1 MKTLIT
7 LVMSS
12 RSFPVWR
19 RGLLALLLAF
29 AATPAWAVNIQSL
42 FGDLCQ
48 YGVLDA
54 DTCAAKTL
62 IDCLVKTGGNTDAMA
77 KCAGDYDPK
86 AKKFI
91 DIYFAAKKPDY
102 VKFIELAGPVVA
114 CQGASAFLP
123 PGPPKNILC
132 GELMQPIAKLGFTT
146 AAQFYQAAADK
157 NWAKLLY
164 LAGPGLGCKALDLL
178 GGVPGQELL
187 CGTVAKIIEEG
198 VELAKKG
205 LSTGKDLLEGGAE
218 VLSEGAEALGDLV
231 GLGGGS
237 GKPPMSEQAYYEKIV
252 RPWLHERVLNRLA
265 HGQQALGLSQAQLQQ
280 CLAYYPEPFY
290 KGRCEGLSKRLH
302 TDADAFAQVVMTA
315 PAAHFATRLKP
326 LVADLGAEQYWG
338 GVEAYKQFVDALP
351 QKDWHPGSFSVG
363 ADKGIATL
371 MLDCQKEM
379 KDKFPVPLAP
389 GVTGALTPP
398 SFWNWV
404 CYQSAGKQLGAALVA
419 EKQRLD
425 QQVKPKV
432 TAAGCQAQKA
442 ASASLYFKCGAY
454 PAYDSCQ
461 QAFNGY
467 RYSHCGVDKEAA
479 EKGLAQ
485 KIAQLLGAKRCAYVE
500 KTGLGLSPA
509 VHCTR
514 PYKQEACKLMV
525 AQHKSASA
533 GAVGTHAQCTL
544 QEDEAFLGGL
554 KKAKAIV
561 TKLNGGATV
570 SGVIGTKEGLGD
582 AKAKSSSA
590 GSCKQTWDP
599 LSITCTSQQ
608 ILALHPD
615 INLPACAPD
624 PNRDGADAPCY
635 SGPLSAKMAQE
646 AMGQAVVKGGPVDFP
661 LAPPPAMRAGV
672 PDTTIRAGRP
682 DPDPVR
688 EAAVENGLRQ
698 APPAAQPDLALGLPV
713 LIGGRLVN
721 PGGTVGF
728 VGRELAAARAGGCEV
743 TAEITVVNLGGGASG
758 AFENAWKVG
767 GIRAAASASSGIAPG
782 GRDIQ
787 RVPLPVRPGMNLLE
801 LAIDSSGR
809 VRETDET
816 NNQSRFMLNITGD
829 CATAGPGM
837 RAMPAAPAMAPAPLA
852 PAVGPA
858 PAPQPGLPAGLA
870 LPMPSNT
877 RAPPAPIQPAGGTR
891 VAPAR

>member
-1 MKTLIT
+1 MMRIPLF
-7 LVMSS
+7 S
-12 RSFPVWR
+12 RLP
-19 RGLLALLLAF
+19 GILLALMACF
-29 AATPAWAVNIQSL
+29 DSAPAQAVNIQSL
-42 FGDLCQ
+42 FGDLCD
-48 YGVLDA
+48 YYVLDS

-62 IDCLVKTGGNTDAMA
+62 IDCLVKTGGNSDAML

-86 AKKFI
+86 SKKFI

-123 PGPPKNILC
+123 PGPPKDILC

-146 AAQFYQAAADK
+146 AAQFYQAAVDN

-198 VELAKKG
+198 VDLAKKG

-252 RPWLHERVLNRLA
+252 HPWLHERVLNRLA
-265 HGQQALGLSQAQLQQ
+265 HGQQALGLSQAQMQK
-280 CLAYYPEPFY
+280 CLAYYPELIY
-290 KGRCEGLSKRLH
+290 QGRCESLSKRLH
-302 TDADAFAQVVMTA
+302 TDADAFAQVVATA

-338 GVEAYKQFVDALP
+338 GVEAYKQFVDVLP
-351 QKDWHPGSFSVG
+351 PKDWHPGSFWVG
-363 ADKGIATL
+363 ANKGIATL

-432 TAAGCQAQKA
+432 AAAGCQAQKA

-467 RYSHCGVDKEAA
+467 RYSHCGVDKESA

-509 VHCTR
+509 VRCTR

-533 GAVGTHAQCTL
+533 GAVGTHVQCTL
-544 QEDEAFLGGL
+544 QEDEAFLNSL
-554 KKAKAIV
+554 KKAKAMV
-561 TKLNGGATV
+561 AKLNGGATV

-608 ILALHPD
+608 ILSLHPE
-615 INLPACAPD
+615 INLPGCQPD

-646 AMGQAVVKGGPVDFP
+646 AVGQTVVKGGPAESP
-661 LAPPPAMRAGV
+661 LASSPAMRAGP
-672 PDTTIRAGRP
+672 PDAPPRSGRSALEP
-682 DPDPVR
+682 AR
-688 EAAVENGLRQ
+688 EVAVEAGLRQ
-698 APPAAQPDLALGLPV
+698 AQPAAQPDLALGLPV
-713 LIGGRLVN
+713 LIGGRLVI
-721 PGGTVGF
+721 PGGSIGF
-728 VGRELAAARAGGCEV
+728 EGRELTAARAGGCEV
-743 TAEITVVNLGGGASG
+743 TAEITVVNRGGGASE

-767 GIRAAASASSGIAPG
+767 GMRAAASASAGIAPG

-787 RVPLPVRPGMNLLE
+787 RVSLSVRPGMNLLE
-801 LAIDSSGR
+801 LAIDSSDR
-809 VRETDET
+809 VREADEA

-829 CATAGPGM
+829 CAAATSGRGM
-837 RAMPAAPAMAPAPLA
+837 RAMPAAPVMAPAPVT
-852 PAVGPA
+852 PAAVPA
-858 PAPQPGLPAGLA
+858 PATLPALPGGLA
-870 LPMPSNT
+870 VPMPSNT
-877 RAPPAPIQPAGGTR
+877 RTPPAPIQPAGTPR